1 MFQLQH
7 CSTENS
13 CAIRRDSH
21 IEKIPREQAE
31 YLCNQLKNLMEVH
44 KYYLN
49 PFISAEDVALKLNV
63 HRNIVSYIVNQL
75 FGMNFRDFL
84 NEFRLADAYRLILD
98 EKNKKATVS
107 ISAIIESAGFY
118 SISTYYRAK
127 RKSMR
132 LLKNLTHECRE

>member
-7 CSTENS
+7 CSTDNS
-13 CAIRRDSH
+13 CVIRRDSH

-31 YLCNQLKNLMEVH
+31 YLCDQLKNLMEVH

-132 LLKNLTHECRE
+132 LLKNLTHEYRE